1 MSLCYNPKIMII
13 SYQGLESFKIQF
25 GDIIIAYNPISKDST
40 FKSIKYGADIA
51 LSSLN
56 HKDFNGF
63 DMASRGDRMPF
74 IISGPGEY
82 EIKEVFIKGFQ
93 SSSEYGG
100 KPHLNTIYRVTLE
113 GINLCF
119 LGALGT
125 NEISNETLEDLDEI
139 DILFVPI
146 GGDGVLDAAHAYKL
160 AVSLEPKLIIPM
172 HYGETGDKNALKTFL
187 KEGGEESV
195 TSVDKLTI
203 KKKDLEGKESDIIV
217 LNPSA

>member
-1 MSLCYNPKIMII
+1 MII

-25 GDIIIAYNPISKDST
+25 GDIIIAYNPISKDSK

-63 DMASRGDRMPF
+63 DMASRGDRLPF
-74 IISGPGEY
+74 VVSGPGEF
-82 EIKEVFIKGFQ
+82 EIKEVFIKGFE

-100 KPHLNTIYRVTLE
+100 KPLLNTIYTVSLE

-119 LGALGT
+119 LGALST
-125 NEISNETLEDLDEI
+125 NEISNEILETLDEI

-146 GGDGVLDAAHAYKL
+146 GGEGVLDPAHAYKL
-160 AVSLEPKLIIPM
+160 AVKLEPKLIIPM
-172 HYGETGDKNALKTFL
+172 HYGDVGDTNALKTFL
-187 KEGGEESV
+187 KEGGEDGNEA
-195 TSVDKLTI
+195 VDKLTI
-203 KKKDLEGKESDIIV
+203 KRKDLEGKEGDIIV
-217 LNPSA
+217 LKSNV

>member
-1 MSLCYNPKIMII
+1 MGCYNPKIMII

-25 GDIIIAYNPISKDST
+25 GDIIIAYNPISKDSK

-74 IISGPGEY
+74 VVSGAGEY
-82 EIKEVFIKGFQ
+82 EIKEVFIKGFG
-93 SSSEYGG
+93 SESEYGG
-100 KPHLNTIYRVTLE
+100 KRGVNTIYTVALE

-119 LGALGT
+119 LGALST
-125 NEISNETLEDLDEI
+125 NEISNETLEALDEI

-146 GGDGVLDAAHAYKL
+146 GGEGVLDAAHAYKL
-160 AVSLEPKLIIPM
+160 AVKLEPKLIIPM
-172 HYGETGDKNALKTFL
+172 HYGDVGDKNALKTFL
-187 KEGGEESV
+187 KEGGEES
-195 TSVDKLTI
+195 SSGVDKLTI
-203 KKKDLEGKESDIIV
+203 KRKDLDGKEGDIIV